1 MEPYLPPRYYEL
13 RSGLLTF
20 ALVMGFTMFV
30 VFSGFR
36 EYGMTTKSSPE
47 IGMTKEELQELTR
60 KGVRREVDI
69 IERCMAAR
77 ESQLDE
83 AIDMAHQHEAR
94 IAALEEK
101 YDKAMEDV
109 GALRASISSLTPENL
124 PATPLVQSLLSEC
137 SSRAPSYHPYNSD
150 DVSIDGMEE
159 HVSEPRV
166 LSSSDQVPK
175 VSSPQLDLLEGEL
188 AELGGWDLNVEA
200 PDNSSDGSNTDQDDE
215 GETSDEYEDPET
227 SVPCVIA
234 PKVVRKPI
242 GLLSKCKKKGASIL
256 KDRQEGS

>member
-1 MEPYLPPRYYEL
+1 
-13 RSGLLTF
+13 
-20 ALVMGFTMFV
+20 
-30 VFSGFR
+30 
-36 EYGMTTKSSPE
+36 
-47 IGMTKEELQELTR
+47 MTKKELQELVR
-60 KGVRREVDI
+60 KGVRREVEI

-77 ESQLDE
+77 ESQLHE

-101 YDKAMEDV
+101 HDKAMEDM

-124 PATPLVQSLLSEC
+124 PATPLVQSSPSEC
-137 SSRAPSYHPYNSD
+137 SSWASSYHPYNSGG
-150 DVSIDGMEE
+150 VSINGMEE

-166 LSSSDQVPK
+166 LSSPDQVPE
-175 VSSPQLDLLEGEL
+175 VSSPQLDLALEGEL

-200 PDNSSDGSNTDQDDE
+200 SDDSSDGSNTDQDDE
-215 GETSDEYEDPET
+215 GETSDEYDDPET

-242 GLLSKCKKKGASIL
+242 RPLSKCKTKGASIL

>member
-1 MEPYLPPRYYEL
+1 
-13 RSGLLTF
+13 
-20 ALVMGFTMFV
+20 
-30 VFSGFR
+30 
-36 EYGMTTKSSPE
+36 
-47 IGMTKEELQELTR
+47 MTKEELQELAR
-60 KGVRREVDI
+60 KGVRREVEI

-83 AIDMAHQHEAR
+83 VIDMAHQHEAR

-101 YDKAMEDV
+101 YDKAMKDMA
-109 GALRASISSLTPENL
+109 ALRASISGLTPENL
-124 PATPLVQSLLSEC
+124 PATPLVQSSLSEC

-150 DVSIDGMEE
+150 DVSINGMEE

-200 PDNSSDGSNTDQDDE
+200 SDDNSDGSNTDQDDE
-215 GETSDEYEDPET
+215 GETSDEYDDPET

-242 GLLSKCKKKGASIL
+242 RPLSKCKTKGASIL
-256 KDRQEGS
+256 KDRQEDS